1 MGQPVAVAGRAEAA
15 EFRQELLARLGLGA
29 DASDQDV
36 EGAYN
41 ALAEF
46 LELAPHGGVRSWAA
60 ARTVDLDE
68 AFALLS
74 GPAEDLNAA
83 APAAAAAAGV
93 QNEVRQAPEAPIS
106 YGAPTPSAPR
116 AGQPVWAIV
125 LLVVAGIVVLG
136 AVIFGVYRLGSGSD
150 LPAMSDTPT
159 NGQTTA
165 PPGAGAP
172 APVPLDKAKVAAL
185 TKKVTANPKDVTSL
199 QGLGDA
205 YFAASDYKN
214 AAVWEAK
221 ILAVDPKNQ
230 VALLALG
237 AANFNQ
243 GNAAEAKKHWLV
255 AAKIYPNNAEVH
267 YDLGFLYLSQTPP
280 DKVKMTEEWNKVIAI
295 DPESAIAKTV
305 ATHLKPSPTPSGH
318 PTTK

>member
-1 MGQPVAVAGRAEAA
+1 MGQPVAVAGRADAA
-15 EFRQELLARLGLGA
+15 EFRQELLARLGLDA

-41 ALAEF
+41 ALSEF

-74 GPAEDLNAA
+74 GPEEDLKAA
-83 APAAAAAAGV
+83 APVSAAAQGS
-93 QNEVRQAPEAPIS
+93 QAQTFQSSEAHATP
-106 YGAPTPSAPR
+106 GAPASGMPR
-116 AGQPVWAIV
+116 RTR
-125 LLVVAGIVVLG
+125 LLFLVVPLVAIAVGLG
-136 AVIFGVYRLGSGSD
+136 VFVYKLGSSD
-150 LPAMSDTPT
+150 LPGMTATPT
-159 NGQTTA
+159 NGQTA
-165 PPGAGAP
+165 QPAGAAGDP

-185 TKKVTANPKDVTSL
+185 TAKVTSNPKDVTSL

-214 AAVWEAK
+214 AAVWEGK
-221 ILAVDPKNQ
+221 VLAVDPKNR

-237 AANFNQ
+237 AASFNQ

-255 AAKIYPNNAEVH
+255 AANLYPNDAEVH

-295 DPESAIAKTV
+295 DPNAAIAKTV